1 MTQSACMNSEFVCNI
16 PLIAGIIAGILLIM
30 LLFFPGALLKCL
42 AFILGHT
49 VFRIRRIGAD
59 YIPDS
64 GPVLLVSNH
73 VSVFDLLVIQSLSHR
88 RVRFLVRQSLLNYL
102 WFLRPFFFFFGVI
115 GVPDGRHPK
124 KMKEFFSRVQAL
136 LKHDEVVCL
145 FPEGGI
151 SGNGNLM
158 RFKSSAAPFLPEGV
172 ETLVIPVRIGMLH
185 GRVFSLYNGKIKFN
199 RPDRLPIDYSVIC
212 GEPVDDGLSA
222 FELRCRISELGA
234 EAEKLPQPG
243 ELPVHSAFL
252 YRAKRKPFAKTY
264 LDAQP
269 LTGKNINDFE
279 LLVRCIIMSRKIREL
294 DPGKEGYCGVLLPN
308 CVNMTALMMGVLFA
322 DRTPAIINFSAG
334 QNVAIES
341 ARKAGVK
348 TIFTSRKFVEK
359 LKWEVTP
366 EMVFLEDIA
375 KSVSKAEKYKWILLT
390 LLLPRRILLHNVS
403 PLSCFNTLHQAV
415 LLFSSGST
423 GKPKGVML
431 THRNINCDIWSF
443 RRMLA
448 LTKKDKVAGNLPLFH
463 AFGYTVEFAFSAQV
477 GIPVVYVMNPL
488 GAADVLDAIEKFKI
502 TVICA
507 TPTFLQRYIH
517 KATKE
522 QLDSLRLV
530 ITGAEKLRREL
541 ADRFYDL
548 TGKEVIEGFGCTELS
563 PIVAVNFNN
572 SIFDMHSRS
581 SKVGSIGSAL
591 PGTHVRIVD
600 ADTGVELGPG
610 ESGRMQVKGGIVMK
624 GYLNDQEQA
633 NLVIQNGYY
642 DTGDI
647 AKMDSDGFIYI
658 TGRASRFS
666 KIGGEMVPHEK
677 IEEEIMKITKSE
689 TRDVAVTGKS
699 DSKKGEKIVVFYT
712 NAEQDIPE
720 LLEKLKESDMPNIWI
735 PKAGDFHHVE
745 TLPLLGSGKLDLRKL
760 KDLAENLD

>member
-1 MTQSACMNSEFVCNI
+1 MIEFLKSISWNL
-16 PLIAGIIAGILLIM
+16 PLIAGIVGGILLVM

-42 AFILGHT
+42 AFVLGHT
-49 VFRIRRIGAD
+49 IFRIRRIGAD

-88 RVRFLVRQSLLNYL
+88 RVRFLVRQRLLDYL
-102 WFLRPFFFFFGVI
+102 FFLKPFFFFFGVI

-124 KMKEFFSRVQAL
+124 KMKVFFKRIQDL
-136 LKHDEVVCL
+136 LRRDEVVCL

-158 RFKSSAAPFLPEGV
+158 RFKSNAEPFLPDGV

-199 RPDRLPIDYSVIC
+199 KPDRLPIDYSVIC
-212 GEPVDDGLSA
+212 GEPVDDGLTA
-222 FELRCRISELGA
+222 FQLRCRISELGA

-252 YRAKRKPFAKTY
+252 YRAKRRWFAKTY
-264 LDAQP
+264 LDSQSAN
-269 LTGKNINDFE
+269 NISDFS
-279 LLVRCIIMSRKIREL
+279 LLVRSIIMSRKIREL

-322 DRTPAIINFSAG
+322 DRTPAVINFSAG
-334 QNVAIES
+334 QQVALES
-341 ARKAGVK
+341 ARRAGVK
-348 TIFTSRKFVEK
+348 TIFTSRKFIDK
-359 LKWEVTP
+359 LKWEASP

-375 KSVSKAEKYKWILLT
+375 KGVTKGEKLKWILLT
-390 LLLPRRILLHNVS
+390 ILLPRRILLHNVS

-448 LTKKDKVAGNLPLFH
+448 LNKKDKVAGNLPLFH
-463 AFGYTVEFAFSAQV
+463 AFGYTVEFAFPAQV

-488 GAADVLDAIEKFKI
+488 GAADVLEAIEKFKI
-502 TVICA
+502 SVLTA

-522 QLDSLRLV
+522 QLSSLRLV

-541 ADRFYDL
+541 ADRFYTL

-600 ADTGVELGPG
+600 GETGVELGPG
-610 ESGRMQVKGGIVMK
+610 VSGRMQVKGGIVMK
-624 GYLNDQEQA
+624 GYLNDQEQT

-677 IEEEIMKITKSE
+677 IEEEIMRITKSE

-699 DSKKGEKIVVFYT
+699 DAKKGEKIIVFYT
-712 NAEQDIPE
+712 DPE
-720 LLEKLKESDMPNIWI
+720 LDIAELTDKLKESNMPNIWI

-745 TLPLLGSGKLDLRKL
+745 ALPLLGSGKLDLRKL
-760 KDLAENLD
+760 KDLAEELD

>member
-1 MTQSACMNSEFVCNI
+1 MIESLKQVSWNF
-16 PLIAGIIAGILLIM
+16 PLIAGVVAGVLLIM
-30 LLFFPGALLKCL
+30 LLFFPGALLKSL
-42 AFILGHT
+42 AFVLGHT
-49 VFRIRRIGAD
+49 VFRIRKIGKD
-59 YIPDS
+59 YIPNS

-88 RVRFLVRQSLLNYL
+88 RVRFLVRQSLLNKL
-102 WFLRPFFFFFGVI
+102 FFLRPFFMCFGVI

-124 KMKEFFSRVQAL
+124 QMKAFFKRIQNL
-136 LKHDEVVCL
+136 LKRDEVVCL

-185 GRVFSLYNGKIKFN
+185 GRVFSLYNGKIRFN

-252 YRAKRKPFAKTY
+252 YRAKRKPWAKTY

-279 LLVRCIIMSRKIREL
+279 LLVRSIIMSRKIREL

-322 DRTPAIINFSAG
+322 DRTPAVINFSAG
-334 QNVAIES
+334 QQVALDS

-348 TIFTSRKFVEK
+348 TIFTSRKFIEK

-366 EMVFLEDIA
+366 DMVFLEDIA
-375 KSVSKAEKYKWILLT
+375 KSVTKAMKYKWILLT

-448 LTKKDKVAGNLPLFH
+448 LTTKDKVAGNLPLFH
-463 AFGYTVEFAFSAQV
+463 AFGYTVEFAFPAQV

-502 TVICA
+502 SVLTA

-517 KATKE
+517 KATAE
-522 QLDSLRLV
+522 QLSSLRLV

-541 ADRFYDL
+541 ADRFYAL

-610 ESGRMQVKGGIVMK
+610 VSGRMQVKGGIVMK
-624 GYLNDQEQA
+624 GYLNDQAQT

-677 IEEEIMKITKSE
+677 IEEEIMRITKSE

-699 DSKKGEKIVVFYT
+699 DAKKGEKIIVFYT
-712 NAEQDIPE
+712 DSELDIAA
-720 LLEKLKESDMPNIWI
+720 LTDKLKESDMPNIWI
-735 PKAGDFHHVE
+735 PKAGDFRHVE
-745 TLPLLGSGKLDLRKL
+745 ALPLLGSGKLDLRKL
-760 KDLAENLD
+760 KELAEELD